1 MLYLSSFSFPCQID
15 EEIFLDRIKLT
26 CYDTCYPFEILSR
39 KNIEHISFDPLTIL
53 YGGNGC
59 GKTTILNIIAE
70 KLRLRR
76 ESPFNKT
83 DFLEPYLTYC
93 SAETKVAPPG
103 DSRIIT
109 SDDVFDHILR
119 IRQSN
124 SEIDSA
130 RKKLFRQYEDNRA
143 TRFRINSMEDYEQLK
158 DINLCKKI
166 SKSQYIRRKNSD
178 NIRTQSNGENAL
190 RYFTGT
196 ITQDALYLLDEPENS
211 LSAENQQKLAQF
223 LEDSCRF
230 YNCQFII
237 STHSPFLLSIKGAKV
252 YDMDDP
258 PFAAKKWTELK
269 NVRLFHEFFL
279 KHAPEF

>member
-1 MLYLSSFSFPCQID
+1 MLYLTSFSFPTQEQ
-15 EEIFLDRIKLT
+15 EEMFLHRSKLT
-26 CYDTCYPFEILSR
+26 CHDTYYPFNVLSR
-39 KNIEHISFDPLTIL
+39 KNIEQIRFEPFTIL

-83 DFLEPYLTYC
+83 DFLEPYLDYC
-93 SAETKVAPPG
+93 HEDLKTALPN

-119 IRQSN
+119 IRQTN

-130 RKKLFRQYEDNRA
+130 REKLFQRYEDNRT
-143 TRFRINSMEDYEQLK
+143 TRFRLNSMEDYEQLK
-158 DINLCKKI
+158 ERNLCKKI
-166 SKSQYIRRKNSD
+166 SKSQYIRRKSAD
-178 NIRTQSNGENAL
+178 NIRTQSNGESAL
-190 RYFTGT
+190 DYFTRS
-196 ITQDALYLLDEPENS
+196 ITQDSLYLLDEPENS

-237 STHSPFLLSIKGAKV
+237 STHSPFLLSVKGAKV
-252 YDMDDP
+252 YDMEEP
-258 PFAAKKWTELK
+258 PFEAKKWTELK
-269 NVRLFHEFFL
+269 NIRIFYDFFL
-279 KHAPEF
+279 KHAKEF

>member
-1 MLYLSSFSFPCQID
+1 MLYLSSFSFPTQEE
-15 EEIFLDRIKLT
+15 EEIYLDRIKLT

-39 KNIEHISFDPLTIL
+39 KNIEHITFEPFTIL

-76 ESPFNKT
+76 ESQFNKT
-83 DFLEPYLTYC
+83 DYLEPYLEHC
-93 SAETKVAPPG
+93 QAETKTPLPG

-119 IRQSN
+119 IRQTN
-124 SEIDSA
+124 SEIDST
-130 RKKLFRQYEDNRA
+130 REKLFQRYEDNRA
-143 TRFRINSMEDYEQLK
+143 TRFRLNSMEDYEQLK

-166 SKSQYIRRKNSD
+166 SKSQYIRRNNHD

-190 RYFTGT
+190 RYFTGM